1 LPKVNEKLKRFL
13 RLCLVVPLVI
23 ASLAFPAAAVN
34 ASASPSARWIGFY
47 VPGAPLD
54 PSPLTTLNSKAGE
67 KATVSE
73 YFQNTSQG
81 FTFTQATNAVAAG
94 AVPLVTL
101 EFWDPAN
108 GIDQPSFSYAKI
120 SGGSFDTYLHSY
132 AKAARAFGSPV
143 WLRPLHEM
151 NGNWYPWGGTVNGNT
166 PAGFVAAWR
175 HIHDI
180 FVAEGATNVSFVWC
194 PNADSVPD
202 TAANSISAYWPG
214 DAYVDYAGIDG
225 YNFGGSSWRSFSS
238 IFSAAY
244 AKVTS
249 LSSKPVI
256 VGEIGCSSVG
266 GDKAA
271 WITDMFK
278 VIPSSFP
285 RIAGVSWFDA
295 DKGNDWRIESDSASL
310 AAFSAGA
317 ATWQAD
323 TRTGSP
329 QTPTAS
335 GVTIAT
341 SALSVRMPVP
351 FVLSGV
357 LTPSLAGGI
366 VAVSVQK
373 PGTIRWSYSSA
384 RSTYG
389 SSGTVG
395 TLWWYRYTPKVRGL
409 YHFSA
414 AFSGD
419 TSRSPSM
426 SRTIAVGVR

>member
-1 LPKVNEKLKRFL
+1 MRHALLAI
-13 RLCLVVPLVI
+13 LVAGSLLV
-23 ASLAFPAAAVN
+23 PAAVAP
-34 ASASPSARWIGFY
+34 AEAPPAAPPHWIGFY

-54 PSPLTTLNSKAGE
+54 PSPLTTLDSESGGQ
-67 KATVSE
+67 ATVSS
-73 YFQNTSQG
+73 YYQNTQDG
-81 FTFTQATNAVAAG
+81 FSADQATNAVAAG

-108 GIDQPSFSYAKI
+108 GVDQPSFSYAKI

-132 AKAARAFGSPV
+132 AKAAKAFGSAV

-202 TAANSISAYWPG
+202 TAANSVSAYWPG

-256 VGEIGCSSVG
+256 VGEIGCSTAG

-317 ATWQAD
+317 AAWQAD
-323 TRTGSP
+323 PRAGSP
-329 QTPTAS
+329 QAPIAS

-341 SALSVRMPVP
+341 NAPSPGLPVP
-351 FVLSGV
+351 FVLSGA
-357 LTPSLAGGI
+357 LTPSLAGDV

-373 PGTIRWSYSSA
+373 PGAIRWSYSSA

-389 SSGTVG
+389 SSGTDG
-395 TLWWYRYTPKVRGL
+395 TL
-409 YHFSA
+409 
-414 AFSGD
+414 
-419 TSRSPSM
+419 
-426 SRTIAVGVR
+426 

>member
-1 LPKVNEKLKRFL
+1 
-13 RLCLVVPLVI
+13 
-23 ASLAFPAAAVN
+23 
-34 ASASPSARWIGFY
+34 
-47 VPGAPLD
+47 
-54 PSPLTTLNSKAGE
+54 
-67 KATVSE
+67 
-73 YFQNTSQG
+73 
-81 FTFTQATNAVAAG
+81 
-94 AVPLVTL
+94 
-101 EFWDPAN
+101 
-108 GIDQPSFSYAKI
+108 
-120 SGGSFDTYLHSY
+120 
-132 AKAARAFGSPV
+132 
-143 WLRPLHEM
+143 
-151 NGNWYPWGGTVNGNT
+151 
-166 PAGFVAAWR
+166 
-175 HIHDI
+175 
-180 FVAEGATNVSFVWC
+180 
-194 PNADSVPD
+194 
-202 TAANSISAYWPG
+202 
-214 DAYVDYAGIDG
+214 
-225 YNFGGSSWRSFSS
+225 
-238 IFSAAY
+238 
-244 AKVTS
+244 
-249 LSSKPVI
+249 
-256 VGEIGCSSVG
+256 
-266 GDKAA
+266 
-271 WITDMFK
+271 MFK

-426 SRTIAVGVR
+426 SRTIAVSVR